1 MKKINPKKL
10 NFNTLS
16 VSELNFFQLIQIKA
30 GSDSASGVDV
40 PTYTLT
46 IIQTQTNPKDGYS
59 MNCIG
64 EITTDKTTI

>member
-16 VSELNFFQLIQIKA
+16 VSELNSFQLVQIKA
-30 GSDSASGVDV
+30 GSDSATGVDD

-46 IIQTQTNPKDGYS
+46 MIQTQTNPKDGYS
-59 MNCIG
+59 VKNCIS
-64 EITTDKTTI
+64 ETETSY